1 MVSALQR
8 LLRHS
13 RNGHT
18 STNKHKHT
26 LSSAD
31 QWSAACARSQHSKP
45 HVAPAS
51 AVEAAA
57 EVAVAVEVES
67 GSAPVPMPARD
78 MEAEVRSQAEEASA
92 SEAAATPS
100 RASARR
106 VS

>member
-18 STNKHKHT
+18 SKNKHKHT

-57 EVAVAVEVES
+57 EVAVAVEES
-67 GSAPVPMPARD
+67 GSAPVPMPVRD
-78 MEAEVRSQAEEASA
+78 VDAEVRSQAEEASA